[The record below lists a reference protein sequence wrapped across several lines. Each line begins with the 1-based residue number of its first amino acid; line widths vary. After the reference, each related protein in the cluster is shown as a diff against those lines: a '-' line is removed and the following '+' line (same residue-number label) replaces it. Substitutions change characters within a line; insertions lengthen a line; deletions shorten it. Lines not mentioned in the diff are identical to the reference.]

1 MVSFVD
7 SHPHTI
13 SLFLPDSGSSKI
25 ATVSPTKKISMA
37 AGTSTTATLM
47 AANTRK
53 IGKKYEIELTK
64 GSFGLGFKITTRDN
78 PAGGYCPIYVKNILP
93 KVSRYRIVFLNST
106 QPTNIYVK

>member
-1 MVSFVD
+1 
-7 SHPHTI
+7 
-13 SLFLPDSGSSKI
+13 
-25 ATVSPTKKISMA
+25 
-37 AGTSTTATLM
+37 M

-93 KVSRYRIVFLNST
+93 KVSTGPFSGYELC
-106 QPTNIYVK
+106 